1 MAQFEKVYI
10 EISDYCALSCGFC
23 PSNTLDKR
31 RGIMDLAFFESICA
45 QFQHKTKRVC
55 LHILGDPLSVK
66 DFNSYV
72 KISHSYGL
80 KIDLVTTGLF
90 LKERDFE
97 ILLHEPFVQISFSLS
112 AFLANP
118 QQLTMKHLRRILT
131 LCERHIQ
138 KNANPFINLR
148 FHQNDVKQG
157 SEGFN
162 VMIEA
167 ISAFFGISFF
177 EIQHKLSAGNRIR
190 LARKILL
197 NPTISFE
204 WEQDCIK
211 EKNIQHLPN
220 KKPLCYGTLKQ
231 CGVLSNGELVPCC
244 IDYAGRASFG
254 NVKERS
260 VKEILESKAFVDFG
274 TLLKNGVAPC
284 EICCKCG
291 YKMILEDS

>member
-1 MAQFEKVYI
+1 M
-10 EISDYCALSCGFC
+10 
-23 PSNTLDKR
+23 
-31 RGIMDLAFFESICA
+31 
-45 QFQHKTKRVC
+45 
-55 LHILGDPLSVK
+55 
-66 DFNSYV
+66 
-72 KISHSYGL
+72 
-80 KIDLVTTGLF
+80 VTTGLF

-291 YKMILEDS
+291 YKMILGDS